1 MCPNVSAERVSVAG
15 MDYIQSMFCSVFVKP
30 SDGLEPSTPS
40 LPWRFR
46 GGTGGHRRALAITF
60 LAANR
65 AFAACLACP
74 RVPARAR
81 ADVPV
86 SYPRRVVCSR
96 NRRRSRMPCAE
107 ASVLRAAD
115 RVRPSRRTEQRRP
128 LRLPFAGRSQIAWN
142 CHRGMTGAEQ
152 RSDSELLLAA
162 RTCSEPFGSSTSGT
176 WLRCFAFFRRRV
188 PGCWSVAAHL
198 LGGPGCPPHGG
209 RASGLFGTPALS
221 GAG

>member
-1 MCPNVSAERVSVAG
+1 VARQLAPDPMRSVRDRARFG
-15 MDYIQSMFCSVFVKP
+15 TKGRRLDFWELHKR
-30 SDGLEPSTPS
+30 
-40 LPWRFR
+40 LP
-46 GGTGGHRRALAITF
+46 
-60 LAANR
+60 NR

-115 RVRPSRRTEQRRP
+115 RVRPSRRTEQRGP

-142 CHRGMTGAEQ
+142 CHIGA
-152 RSDSELLLAA
+152 LLARSNA
-162 RTCSEPFGSSTSGT
+162 RTATSCSRRARARSRSASATSGT
-176 WLRCFAFFRRRV
+176 WASVLAFFRRRV
-188 PGCWSVAAHL
+188 PGCWSVTAHL

>member
-1 MCPNVSAERVSVAG
+1 VCRT
-15 MDYIQSMFCSVFVKP
+15 FKP
-30 SDGLEPSTPS
+30 SSGLEPETPS

-60 LAANR
+60 LLQIVPSR
-65 AFAACLACP
+65 
-74 RVPARAR
+74 RVSRAR
-81 ADVPV
+81 ACPLVRGLM
-86 SYPRRVVCSR
+86 YPSRTRGVLSVLETDDAAGCRARRRVSFGLRIAYVPPAEPSNAGLCGC
-96 NRRRSRMPCAE
+96 RSR
-107 ASVLRAAD
+107 
-115 RVRPSRRTEQRRP
+115 
-128 LRLPFAGRSQIAWN
+128 AGHKIAWN